1 MASQRELS
9 KCEKNVKV
17 GKGNVFCSF
26 VPHSAQH
33 TVQGQKV
40 NIYLMSNLKTGQ

>member
-1 MASQRELS
+1 MSYASL
-9 KCEKNVKV
+9 
-17 GKGNVFCSF
+17 

-40 NIYLMSNLKTGQ
+40 NIYLVINVKTEH